1 MIHTRVRTMKRVF
14 DKDVLKIFIEY
25 LAERIRGSK
34 SNSVFLRVCNIVDE
48 LEMKLKVR
56 GLSRRAIAR
65 RVQVVLTTL
74 RDLGLIE
81 VYSKSAR
88 GFVYILNRGSTL
100 WTVLEQVKDRNQA
113 LCIADILTEYAE
125 TKMKSDVV
133 TGRLLTCAASPINL
147 EQ

>member
-1 MIHTRVRTMKRVF
+1 MKKVF
-14 DKDVLKIFIEY
+14 DKDVLSIFIEY
-25 LAERIRGSK
+25 LAERVRGSR

-100 WTVLEQVKDRNQA
+100 WVVLEHIRDKKQA
-113 LCIADILTEYAE
+113 LCVADILTEYAE
-125 TKMKSDVV
+125 TKVKPEAITGKLLACATAPVV
-133 TGRLLTCAASPINL
+133 ELNSNQRLT
-147 EQ
+147 

>member
-1 MIHTRVRTMKRVF
+1 MKKVF
-14 DKDVLKIFIEY
+14 DRDVLSTFIEY
-25 LAERIRGSK
+25 LAERVRGSK

-48 LEMKLKVR
+48 LETKLKVR

-100 WTVLEQVKDRNQA
+100 WTVLEQIRDRKQA
-113 LCIADILTEYAE
+113 LCVADILTEYAE
-125 TKMKSDVV
+125 TKVKPETV
-133 TGRLLTCAASPINL
+133 TGKLLTCATAAAPVVSID
-147 EQ
+147 QDRQTT